1 MNSKKRK
8 TCRRQRKPRTD
19 HRGFTLLEIMIAL
32 VIFATL
38 AAAVMAAGQY
48 ALKQNARLEEQLC
61 GAWLADNQLSELQ
74 LQTAPSQGRQQ
85 LTRHFDRRDWILNQA
100 IGPSAD
106 PRLLKVELSVTRSDS
121 DRVVHRT
128 TGWLQARNE

>member
-8 TCRRQRKPRTD
+8 KSSRQRESRTI

-32 VIFATL
+32 VVFATL

-48 ALKQNARLEEQLC
+48 ALKQNARLEEKLC

-74 LQTAPSQGRQQ
+74 LLAAPSQGRQQ
-85 LTRHFDRRDWILNQA
+85 LTRHFDRRDWVVSQT
-100 IGPSAD
+100 IGPAED
-106 PRLLKVELSVTRSDS
+106 PRLLKVELSVSRSGS
-121 DRVVHRT
+121 EQVVHRT
-128 TGWLQARNE
+128 TGWLQARDE

>member
-8 TCRRQRKPRTD
+8 TRRRQSKSRTV

-74 LQTAPSQGRQQ
+74 LQAAPPQGRQQ
-85 LTRHFDRRDWILNQA
+85 LARHFDRRDWILNQTIESA
-100 IGPSAD
+100 AD
-106 PRLLKVELSVTRSDS
+106 PRLLKVELSVTRSGS

>member
-8 TCRRQRKPRTD
+8 SRGQRKSRTV

-74 LQTAPSQGRQQ
+74 LQAALPQGRQQ
-85 LTRHFDRRDWILNQA
+85 LTRHFDRRDWTLNQT
-100 IGPSAD
+100 IGSVAD
-106 PRLLKVELSVTRSDS
+106 PRLLKVELSVSRSGS
-121 DRVVHRT
+121 DQIVHRT

>member
-1 MNSKKRK
+1 MNSKPK
-8 TCRRQRKPRTD
+8 TCRRPRKSRAI

-38 AAAVMAAGQY
+38 AAAVMAASQY
-48 ALKQNARLEEQLC
+48 ALKQNARLEEQLY

-74 LQTAPSQGRQQ
+74 LQTAPSHGRQQ
-85 LTRHFDRRDWILNQA
+85 LTRHFDRRDWILNQT
-100 IGPSAD
+100 IGPAAD
-106 PRLLKVELSVTRSDS
+106 PRLLKVELSVTRSGS
-121 DRVVHRT
+121 NRVVHRT

>member
-8 TCRRQRKPRTD
+8 KCRRQRKSGTV

-32 VIFATL
+32 VVFATL

-74 LQTAPSQGRQQ
+74 LQAALPQGRQQ
-85 LTRHFDRRDWILNQA
+85 LLRHFDRRDWTLNQT
-100 IGPSAD
+100 IGPAAD
-106 PRLLKVELSVTRSDS
+106 PRLLKVELSVSRSGS
-121 DRVVHRT
+121 GQVVHRT
-128 TGWLQARNE
+128 TGWLQARDE

>member
-8 TCRRQRKPRTD
+8 KSRRQHKSRTV

-74 LQTAPSQGRQQ
+74 LQAAPPQGRQQ
-85 LTRHFDRRDWILNQA
+85 LTRHFDRRDWTLNQT
-100 IGPSAD
+100 IGPAAD
-106 PRLLKVELSVTRSDS
+106 PRLLKVELGVSRSGS
-121 DRVVHRT
+121 DQIVHRT
-128 TGWLQARNE
+128 TGWLQVRNE

>member
-1 MNSKKRK
+1 MNSKKK
-8 TCRRQRKPRTD
+8 KSRRQRKPRTV

-74 LQTAPSQGRQQ
+74 LQAALPQGRQQ
-85 LTRHFDRRDWILNQA
+85 LIRHFDRRDWTLNQT
-100 IGPSAD
+100 IGPAAD
-106 PRLLKVELSVTRSDS
+106 PRLLKVELSVSRSGS
-121 DRVVHRT
+121 DQIVHRT